1 MPVSALTQ
9 ILLRLVALKW
19 IVEGLAHLVS
29 ALATSRIQEEVYFLN
44 FAATLACFVVGAML
58 WLVAPRLSHWMAGKE
73 NREINLKGV
82 TLQQLFA
89 TVLLGLGGWFALQS
103 FGEAFNWIHFFA
115 IARSS
120 EYRFHPNDQ
129 PSYYDLTETAITFVA
144 GVALIGTARIWARK
158 LCPEGAADPS
168 STEAGEGEGRL
179 PGE

>member
-1 MPVSALTQ
+1 MPVSALAQ

-29 ALATSRIQEEVYFLN
+29 AIATSRIQEKVHFLN
-44 FAATLACFVVGAML
+44 FAATLVCFAAGAVL
-58 WLVAPRLSHWMAGKE
+58 WSAAPKLSHWMAGKE

-82 TLQQLFA
+82 TLRQLFA

-103 FGEAFNWIHFFA
+103 FGKAFNWIHFFA

-129 PSYYDLTETAITFVA
+129 PSYYDLTETVITFVT
-144 GVALIGTARIWARK
+144 GVTLIGTARIWARK
-158 LCPEGAADPS
+158 LCPEGAAEPPS
-168 STEAGEGEGRL
+168 PEEGEE
-179 PGE
+179 GERPQEL